1 MEKQLTQKLMAIVVL
16 LVLCVSG
23 HAQTKKII
31 FEDDKMYSDIQMTPK
46 EFSVDNVPSLYI
58 FSYGADE
65 AKINIYD
72 DNLGVKKSITPQ
84 IPVVNYYTI
93 RKYLEPIRVV
103 SKETEY
109 CHENQETTWNPETGS
124 EVMEFTAESAEK
136 YITEQR
142 GYTVRE
148 KKETSEAVFF
158 YLSEEHNYYSYEE
171 FAYQYPQYY
180 YRLDKSTSYLYEC
193 NDYYNVKNTYST
205 TWKEKREDQVLYPE
219 LIKLNLDLLHQ
230 EGSSHLTQ
238 TLFNTDAAYEYL
250 FPIYTV
256 ETVAEHDGG
265 TGYDE
270 VKGEEVVIEKRS
282 GTQPRLTGVKVVNDA
297 GATVTTISFDS
308 NFGTYYGNSIR
319 PDVFDLGGKKYLAF
333 NGYIQKS
340 ADESVSA
347 TVIYSIDSET
357 SAVRQVAMET
367 GMRVNPTIAHR
378 SDMITVS
385 LEGDSN
391 KVRKVRV
398 VNAAGKTVKVVNV
411 PAGQRSIQLHANELS
426 NGLNIVNVEGEAAN
440 TCKVIVR

>member
-23 HAQTKKII
+23 HAQTKKVII
-31 FEDDKMYSDIQMTPK
+31 EDDKMYSGIRMTPK
-46 EFSVDNVPSLYI
+46 EFSVDNVPSLYV

-84 IPVVNYYTI
+84 IPGVNYYTI

-103 SKETEY
+103 SKEDDGDEV
-109 CHENQETTWNPETGS
+109 QES
-124 EVMEFTAESAEK
+124 YEVLTAESAEK
-136 YITEQR
+136 FLTEER
-142 GYTVRE
+142 GIAIRE
-148 KKETSEAVFF
+148 KKETAEAVFF
-158 YLSEEHNYYSYEE
+158 YLNEEYWYFRYEDY
-171 FAYQYPQYY
+171 AYQYPTEYFKW
-180 YRLDKSTSYLYEC
+180 DKATSYLYRC
-193 NDYYNVKNTYST
+193 MNIRYSVQTTYST
-205 TWKEKREDQVLYPE
+205 TWKEEREDQVLYPS
-219 LIKLNLDLLHQ
+219 LINLDLDLLHQ

-250 FPIYTV
+250 LPVYTV
-256 ETVAEHDGG
+256 ETVVEYEGQA
-265 TGYDE
+265 GYDE
-270 VKGEEVVIEKRS
+270 VKGEDVVIEKFS

-308 NFGTYYGNSIR
+308 NFSMYSGSSIS

-347 TVIYSIDSET
+347 IVIYSIDSET

>member
-1 MEKQLTQKLMAIVVL
+1 MAIVVL

-23 HAQTKKII
+23 HAQTKKITI
-31 FEDDKMYSDIQMTPK
+31 EDKMYSGIRMTPK
-46 EFSVDNVPSLYI
+46 EFSVDNVPSLHV

-65 AKINIYD
+65 VKINIYD

-84 IPVVNYYTI
+84 IPGVNYYTI
-93 RKYLEPIRVV
+93 RKYLEPVQVV

-124 EVMEFTAESAEK
+124 EVKEFTAESAEK

-158 YLSEEHNYYSYEE
+158 YLSEEHNYYRYEE

-180 YRLDKSTSYLYEC
+180 YRLDKSTSYLYQC
-193 NDYYNVKNTYST
+193 DDFYNVKNTYST
-205 TWKEKREDQVLYPE
+205 TWKEEREDQVLYPS
-219 LIKLNLDLLHQ
+219 LINLDLDLLHQ
-230 EGSSHLTQ
+230 EGSSYLTQ

-256 ETVAEHDGG
+256 ETVEEHDGA

-270 VKGEEVVIEKRS
+270 VKGEEVVIEKFS

-308 NFGTYYGNSIR
+308 NFSIYSGSSIS

-347 TVIYSIDSET
+347 IVIYSIDSET

>member
-23 HAQTKKII
+23 HAQTKKITI
-31 FEDDKMYSDIQMTPK
+31 EDKMYSGIRMTPK
-46 EFSVDNVPSLYI
+46 EFSVDNVPSLYV

-72 DNLGVKKSITPQ
+72 DNLEVKKSITPQ
-84 IPVVNYYTI
+84 IPGVNYYTI

-158 YLSEEHNYYSYEE
+158 YLSEEHNYYRYEDY
-171 FAYQYPQYY
+171 AYQYPNRY
-180 YRLDKSTSYLYEC
+180 YRFDKSTSYLYEC
-193 NDYYNVKNTYST
+193 NDDYVEKISYPT
-205 TWKEKREDQVLYPE
+205 TWKEEREDQVLYPS
-219 LIKLNLDLLHQ
+219 LINLDLDLLHQ

-250 FPIYTV
+250 LPVYTV
-256 ETVAEHDGG
+256 ETVVEYEGQA
-265 TGYDE
+265 GYDE
-270 VKGEEVVIEKRS
+270 VKGEDVVIEKFS

-308 NFGTYYGNSIR
+308 NFSMYSGSSIS

-347 TVIYSIDSET
+347 IVIYSIDSET

>member
-23 HAQTKKII
+23 HAQTKKVII
-31 FEDDKMYSDIQMTPK
+31 EDDKMYSNINMTPK
-46 EFSVDNVPSLYI
+46 EFSVDNVSSPYVY
-58 FSYGADE
+58 FNGDDGF
-65 AKINIYD
+65 KFTIYN
-72 DNLGVKKSITPQ
+72 DNFVVKKTIAPANSTAS
-84 IPVVNYYTI
+84 YYTI
-93 RKYLEPIRVV
+93 RKYLEPVHVV

-158 YLSEEHNYYSYEE
+158 YLSEEHNYYRYEE

-180 YRLDKSTSYLYEC
+180 YRLDKSTSYLYQC
-193 NDYYNVKNTYST
+193 DDFYNVKNTYST
-205 TWKEKREDQVLYPE
+205 TWKEKRDDYTQNITPLK
-219 LIKLNLDLLHQ
+219 IDIMQQDNKA
-230 EGSSHLTQ
+230 HLTQ
-238 TLFNTDAAYEYL
+238 TLFDTDAAYEYL
-250 FPIYTV
+250 LPVYSV
-256 ETVAEHDGG
+256 ETVAEYDGP

-270 VKGEEVVIEKRS
+270 VKGEEVVVEKYS
-282 GTQPRLTGVKVVNDA
+282 GTVLRMSGVKVVDES
-297 GATVTTISFDS
+297 GATVATFTFDS
-308 NFGTYYGNSIR
+308 NFFSSTGS
-319 PDVFDLGGKKYLAF
+319 PDVFDLGGKRYIAF

-347 TVIYSIDSET
+347 MVIYSIDSET

>member
-23 HAQTKKII
+23 HAQTKKITI
-31 FEDDKMYSDIQMTPK
+31 EDKMYSGIRMTPK
-46 EFSVDNVPSLYI
+46 EFSVDNVPSLHV

-65 AKINIYD
+65 VKINIYD

-84 IPVVNYYTI
+84 IPGVNYYTI
-93 RKYLEPIRVV
+93 RKYLEPVQVV

-124 EVMEFTAESAEK
+124 EVKEFTAESAEK

-158 YLSEEHNYYSYEE
+158 YLSEEHNYYRYEE

-180 YRLDKSTSYLYEC
+180 YRLDKSTSYLYQC
-193 NDYYNVKNTYST
+193 DDFYNVKNTYST
-205 TWKEKREDQVLYPE
+205 TWKEEREDQVLYPS
-219 LIKLNLDLLHQ
+219 LINLDLDLLHQ
-230 EGSSHLTQ
+230 EGSSYLTQ

-256 ETVAEHDGG
+256 ETVEEHDGA

-270 VKGEEVVIEKRS
+270 VKGEEVVIEKFS

-308 NFGTYYGNSIR
+308 NFSIYSGSSIS

-347 TVIYSIDSET
+347 IVIYSIDSET

>member
-23 HAQTKKII
+23 HAQMKKITI
-31 FEDDKMYSDIQMTPK
+31 EDKMYSGIRMTPK
-46 EFSVDNVPSLYI
+46 EFSVDNVPSLHV

-65 AKINIYD
+65 VKINIYD
-72 DNLGVKKSITPQ
+72 DNLGMKKSITPQ
-84 IPVVNYYTI
+84 IPGVNYYTI
-93 RKYLEPIRVV
+93 RKYLEPVQVV

-124 EVMEFTAESAEK
+124 EVKEFTAESAEK

-158 YLSEEHNYYSYEE
+158 YLSEEHNYYRYEE

-180 YRLDKSTSYLYEC
+180 YRLDKSTSYLYQC
-193 NDYYNVKNTYST
+193 DDFYNVKNTYST
-205 TWKEKREDQVLYPE
+205 TWKEEREDQVLYPS
-219 LIKLNLDLLHQ
+219 LINLDLDLLHQ
-230 EGSSHLTQ
+230 EGSSYLTQ

-256 ETVAEHDGG
+256 ETVEEHDGA

-270 VKGEEVVIEKRS
+270 VKGEEVVIEKFS

-308 NFGTYYGNSIR
+308 NFSMYSGSSIS

-347 TVIYSIDSET
+347 IVIYSIDSET

>member
-23 HAQTKKII
+23 HAQTKKITI
-31 FEDDKMYSDIQMTPK
+31 EDKMYSGIRMTPK
-46 EFSVDNVPSLYI
+46 EFSVDNVPSLHV

-65 AKINIYD
+65 VKINIYD

-84 IPVVNYYTI
+84 IPGVNYYTI
-93 RKYLEPIRVV
+93 RKYLEPVQVV

-124 EVMEFTAESAEK
+124 EVKEFTAESAEK

-158 YLSEEHNYYSYEE
+158 YLSEEHNYYRYEE

-180 YRLDKSTSYLYEC
+180 YRLDKSTSYLYQC
-193 NDYYNVKNTYST
+193 DDFYNVKNTYST
-205 TWKEKREDQVLYPE
+205 TWKEEREDQVLYPS
-219 LIKLNLDLLHQ
+219 LINLDLDLLHQ
-230 EGSSHLTQ
+230 EGSSYLTQ

-256 ETVAEHDGG
+256 ETVEEHDGA

-270 VKGEEVVIEKRS
+270 VKGKEMVIEKIS

-308 NFGTYYGNSIR
+308 NFSIYYGSSIS

-347 TVIYSIDSET
+347 IVIYSIDSET

>member
-23 HAQTKKII
+23 HAQTKKITI
-31 FEDDKMYSDIQMTPK
+31 EDKMYSGIRMTPK
-46 EFSVDNVPSLYI
+46 EFSVDNVPSLHV

-65 AKINIYD
+65 VKINIYD
-72 DNLGVKKSITPQ
+72 DNLGMKKSITPQ
-84 IPVVNYYTI
+84 IPGVNYYTI
-93 RKYLEPIRVV
+93 RKYLEPVQVV

-124 EVMEFTAESAEK
+124 EVKEFTAESAEK

-158 YLSEEHNYYSYEE
+158 YLSEEHNYYRYEE

-180 YRLDKSTSYLYEC
+180 YRLDKSTSYLYQC
-193 NDYYNVKNTYST
+193 DDFYNVKNTYST
-205 TWKEKREDQVLYPE
+205 TWKEEREDQVLYPS
-219 LIKLNLDLLHQ
+219 LINLDLDLLHQ
-230 EGSSHLTQ
+230 EGSSYLTQ

-256 ETVAEHDGG
+256 ETVEEHDGA

-270 VKGEEVVIEKRS
+270 VKGEEVVIEKFS

-308 NFGTYYGNSIR
+308 NFSMYSGSSIS

-347 TVIYSIDSET
+347 IVIYSIDSET